1 MLRRDDIYGRGL
13 KKMLEYEKEGGLAE
27 VFRQIGV

>member
-13 KKMLEYEKEGGLAE
+13 KKMLQWEEEGGIAA
-27 VFRQIGV
+27 VFRRAHA